1 MYSLLNEYTWNK
13 YTCHCGGIG
22 IHKELRIPRKNP
34 CEFESRQWHQYSLPM
49 LYKANWHSRYRA
61 YLTIRE
67 CSVIPAL
74 ATLAQMV
81 EHLTF
86 NQRVGGSSPLSCT
99 KSVTVADN
107 DNGSSIS
114 WLQITNWFVKAGE

>member
-1 MYSLLNEYTWNK
+1 MFELS
-13 YTCHCGGIG
+13 
-22 IHKELRIPRKNP
+22 IHLVSAR
-34 CEFESRQWHQYSLPM
+34 QYSLPI
-49 LYKANWHSRYRA
+49 LYKVNWHSRYRA

-86 NQRVGGSSPLSCT
+86 NQRVRGSNPLSCT

-107 DNGSSIS
+107 DNGSSIKIT
-114 WLQITNWFVKAGE
+114 LITNYKLICM